1 MFAIARE
8 NATCD
13 DSFDSS
19 LQLLVIAAGA
29 GRLPQMVIFRALQPV
44 HSNTIMTFLAREPH
58 REISE
63 MIYWISG
70 PRSGS
75 PGFPPAEGLAA
86 VHKERYLQFFTEEQ
100 FERLGSGRERR
111 GRRGVRVNWRGRAL
125 GGSAWLTRSRVLT
138 VQDSWGGNKDPCASD
153 ETPCQRSGNLAISVQ
168 LLGFLSGLLGS
179 SGTKQICVHLSKKLQ
194 ASKSR

>member
-1 MFAIARE
+1 
-8 NATCD
+8 
-13 DSFDSS
+13 
-19 LQLLVIAAGA
+19 
-29 GRLPQMVIFRALQPV
+29 MVIFRALQPV

-138 VQDSWGGNKDPCASD
+138 VQDSWGEIKTLAHLMRPLARDRGIWQFLCSCRAF
-153 ETPCQRSGNLAISVQ
+153 CQGSWV
-168 LLGFLSGLLGS
+168 LLGQNKYVF
-179 SGTKQICVHLSKKLQ
+179 T
-194 ASKSR
+194 

>member
-111 GRRGVRVNWRGRAL
+111 GRRGVRVNWRGKGS
-125 GGSAWLTRSRVLT
+125 GGGVPGSPDPGFLRSRTPGGEIKTLAHLMRPLARDRGIW
-138 VQDSWGGNKDPCASD
+138 QFLCSCRAFCQGSW
-153 ETPCQRSGNLAISVQ
+153 V
-168 LLGFLSGLLGS
+168 LLGQNKYVF
-179 SGTKQICVHLSKKLQ
+179 T
-194 ASKSR
+194 